1 MKYIV
6 VFLIS
11 LCLTANAA
19 TADDKAKAR
28 ELNALARAYGDV
40 GEFHVA
46 QTEAEK
52 KLNFIITTTDN
63 MNGFNWF
70 TVNYPKRTE

>member
-11 LCLTANAA
+11 LCLTPNAA

-40 GEFHVA
+40 GEFHAA

-52 KLNFIITTTDN
+52 N
-63 MNGFNWF
+63 
-70 TVNYPKRTE
+70 